1 MKGDET
7 ERVTS
12 KHSDNHEE
20 DGDENREHV
29 EGIQNYI
36 QELLF
41 NESESQSEDE
51 VEEDSEA
58 PKTAEDAIDVYE
70 AATKAVGVI
79 DQEESN
85 ENNEEE
91 DPKEEGNY
99 ILNASDNKDIN
110 LSENNIRFNKE
121 DQLLKKMIVTENTEN
136 NMDREKEK

>member
-12 KHSDNHEE
+12 KHSDNDEE

-29 EGIQNYI
+29 EGIQNYK

-70 AATKAVGVI
+70 AATKAVGGRV
-79 DQEESN
+79 Q
-85 ENNEEE
+85 
-91 DPKEEGNY
+91 
-99 ILNASDNKDIN
+99 
-110 LSENNIRFNKE
+110 
-121 DQLLKKMIVTENTEN
+121 
-136 NMDREKEK
+136 